1 MREEFEKAIKRYEQM
16 RRRQEEEK
24 NRLRVVEIK
33 SGEHTRGENKIML
46 RIAKEKGI
54 DVMKL
59 IGDEYSQLKDMVN
72 EERRQKFME
81 ELDNNFFA
89 E

>member
-1 MREEFEKAIKRYEQM
+1 M
-16 RRRQEEEK
+16 
-24 NRLRVVEIK
+24 RVVEIK

-72 EERRQKFME
+72 EERR
-81 ELDNNFFA
+81 
-89 E
+89 